1 MKRKI
6 AFALILI
13 AAAGGAWNCITWG
26 QDAFGPARVT
36 RPLSRTNSSSGGG
49 ETIFLGGTIAG
60 ADIGPNLEDNVATL
74 AGQLKSAEGA
84 EKESVLA
91 KLKSEVG
98 QQFDRRQDAKGM
110 ELKALEEQL
119 AKLKEIHNKRT
130 QQRDQIIADRVQQ
143 IVRDVEGL
151 GWGTDSTDLSR
162 LRTTHSSDDLFLA
175 PPAPSALWARPI
187 EPAGSPLRPAS
198 MEPRGR

>member
-6 AFALILI
+6 AFALVSI
-13 AAAGGAWNCITWG
+13 AAAGGAWSCITWG
-26 QDAFGPARVT
+26 QDPFGPLRVARPSV
-36 RPLSRTNSSSGGG
+36 SRTFSSGGG
-49 ETIFLGGTIAG
+49 AETVTIAG
-60 ADIGPNLEDNVATL
+60 TDIGPNFEDNVATF

-84 EKESVLA
+84 EKESILA

-98 QQFDRRQDAKGM
+98 QQFDRRQDAKGK

-119 AKLKEIHNKRT
+119 AKLKEIHSRRT

-151 GWGTDSTDLSR
+151 GWGTDSIDMSR
-162 LRTTHSSDDLFLA
+162 LRTTQSSDDLFVA
-175 PPAPSALWARPI
+175 PAAASAGWARP
-187 EPAGSPLRPAS
+187 PADAAGSPRRPATI
-198 MEPRGR
+198 EPRSR